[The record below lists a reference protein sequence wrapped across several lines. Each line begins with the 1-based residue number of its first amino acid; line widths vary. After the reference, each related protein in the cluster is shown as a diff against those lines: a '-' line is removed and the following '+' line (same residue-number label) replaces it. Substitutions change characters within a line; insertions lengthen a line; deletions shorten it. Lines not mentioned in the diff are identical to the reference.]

1 MGLSIVATL
10 VALSLGSAHR
20 SATARMVPDTL
31 RGPRF
36 HRLISQ
42 VPNPTATVRFTCQ
55 LPGAD
60 PVCYGPDQMRA
71 AYGVDQLNPYNGS
84 GKTIVIVDA
93 FGSSS
98 IQDDLQTHDAIWG
111 IPDPTFSVVTP
122 YGNDSATS
130 DPDDVAGWGLETS
143 LDVEWAH
150 SIAQGANI
158 VLVVAKSDQ
167 DADILA
173 ATKYAVDN
181 NLGDVISQSFG
192 EAEQCVDPAIL
203 SQEHAMFRKAV
214 QKGITLFASSGDTGA
229 GQPACD
235 ADPNADPPQLIK
247 ATSSPASDS
256 NVTSVGGTILFADP
270 PTGTYQS
277 ETTWNETTDPRIA
290 DTAAG
295 GGGKSVKYHEPLY
308 QILAQHSGVREV
320 PDVSYDAAILHGVIV
335 VDTTFSPD
343 GAFWLVGGTSSG
355 SPQWAAI
362 TSIVDQIAKRRSGN
376 INPALYALALLPSKL
391 NPFHDIADGSNNS
404 VPDGYGG
411 TITGFSATKGYD
423 MATGLG
429 SPNIGAIAKLLAQ
442 QPASTTPTD

>member
-1 MGLSIVATL
+1 LGLSIIATL

-20 SATARMVPDTL
+20 SAAGRVVPDTL

-36 HRLISQ
+36 HRAITQAPS
-42 VPNPTATVRFTCQ
+42 PTATVRFTCQ

-60 PVCYGPDQMRA
+60 PVCYGPDQMRT

-93 FGSSS
+93 FGSPS
-98 IQDDLQTHDAIWG
+98 IQSDLQSYDAVWG
-111 IPDPTFSVVTP
+111 IPDASFSVVTP
-122 YGNDSATS
+122 YGNDSGTA
-130 DPDDVAGWGLETS
+130 DPADVAGWGLETS

-150 SIAQGANI
+150 SIAQGANV

-167 DADILA
+167 DPDILA

-203 SQEHAMFRKAV
+203 SQQHAVFRKAV
-214 QKGITLFASSGDTGA
+214 QKGITLFASSGDDGA
-229 GQPACD
+229 GNPACN
-235 ADPNADPPQLIK
+235 ADPNVDPPQLIK
-247 ATSSPASDS
+247 SVSSPASDS
-256 NVTSVGGTILFADP
+256 NVTAVGGTTLYADP
-270 PTGTYQS
+270 PTGAYQS
-277 ETTWNETTDPRIA
+277 ESTWNETADLG

-320 PDVSYDAAILHGVIV
+320 PDVSYDAAVLHGVII
-335 VDTTFSPD
+335 VDTSYD
-343 GAFWLVGGTSSG
+343 GVHAFWLIGGTSSG

-362 TSIVDQIAKRRSGN
+362 ASIVDQIAKRRSGN
-376 INPALYALALLPSKL
+376 INPALYALELLPSKL

-411 TITGFSATKGYD
+411 TIQGYSATKGYD
-423 MATGLG
+423 MATGIG
-429 SPNIGAIAKLLAQ
+429 SPNLGAVAKLLAQ